1 MFLNRSFARLRQRTC
16 GLLLTLRN
24 RHFLALD
31 LALFVGAPVFAL
43 ILRTDSAGAPA
54 RYAPALLIYIALALT
69 IRTAVNHAAG
79 LYQRFWRYAGLGDFT
94 LIGVAVLLASGLLA
108 LAELVVGLMLQPAL
122 PALTA
127 LPRSI
132 PLIESLLVLFGLGA
146 VRLAP
151 RLADQYL
158 VRAPDGSSK
167 RIAIVGA
174 GQAGVTIVR
183 EIQRNPHLGLHVVCF
198 FDDDPRKHNTVIQG
212 VRVCGGRNRI
222 AAVAAAE
229 HIQEVILAMP
239 TAPGKTIQEIVQI
252 CQGARLSTR
261 TIPGIYELIDG
272 RISVNQLRRVDLAD
286 LLRRPQ
292 VETDR
297 NAVRTLLRGKRV
309 LVTGGGG
316 SIGRELCRQVLAC
329 EPAALILLGHG
340 ENSIFEATRELER
353 LCAQR
358 GLANVAIRPLI
369 ADVRFG
375 DRIRHLFAEVKPD
388 VVFHAAAHKHVPL
401 MEANPSEAITN
412 NVLGTRNVV
421 NAAVAAGVGRLVMIS
436 TDKAV
441 NPTSVMGASK
451 RTAEMVLMQ
460 AAHRHNLPYV
470 AVRFGNVLGSRGSV
484 VPIFQRQIA
493 EGGPITVTDPEM
505 RRYFM
510 TIPEAVQLVLQAAV
524 LGQRGEIFVLD
535 MGEQVR
541 IRDMAEA
548 LVRLSGLEVG
558 RDIDIIYTG
567 LRPGEKLY
575 EELFVASEAYVKTAH
590 GKVFM
595 ASNGAAAVPTDLDAF
610 IDALA
615 ASAQRYDDAAIIR
628 CLGALIPGYQPLSRS
643 EPCPHHPGHC
653 PAQSG
658 RAKPCPPGAASAS
671 AD

>member
-1 MFLNRSFARLRQRTC
+1 
-16 GLLLTLRN
+16 
-24 RHFLALD
+24 
-31 LALFVGAPVFAL
+31 
-43 ILRTDSAGAPA
+43 
-54 RYAPALLIYIALALT
+54 
-69 IRTAVNHAAG
+69 
-79 LYQRFWRYAGLGDFT
+79 
-94 LIGVAVLLASGLLA
+94 
-108 LAELVVGLMLQPAL
+108 
-122 PALTA
+122 
-127 LPRSI
+127 
-132 PLIESLLVLFGLGA
+132 
-146 VRLAP
+146 
-151 RLADQYL
+151 
-158 VRAPDGSSK
+158 
-167 RIAIVGA
+167 
-174 GQAGVTIVR
+174 
-183 EIQRNPHLGLHVVCF
+183 
-198 FDDDPRKHNTVIQG
+198 
-212 VRVCGGRNRI
+212 
-222 AAVAAAE
+222 
-229 HIQEVILAMP
+229 
-239 TAPGKTIQEIVQI
+239 
-252 CQGARLSTR
+252 
-261 TIPGIYELIDG
+261 
-272 RISVNQLRRVDLAD
+272 
-286 LLRRPQ
+286 
-292 VETDR
+292 
-297 NAVRTLLRGKRV
+297 
-309 LVTGGGG
+309 G